1 VTNQTTENFLQVMS
15 TFTWPDPIPV
25 TYRLYYND
33 NGTPECYT
41 MEDLPGK
48 YILVDKETYVL
59 APWNVQ
65 VVEGQLHII
74 QPAVQVKKL
83 CPGAVT
89 GTPCHTLDVCVVVDL
104 DQPHTTWNTTTNEI
118 R

>member
-15 TFTWPDPIPV
+15 KFAWPDPKPLI
-25 TYRLYYND
+25 YRLYYND
-33 NGTPECYT
+33 NGMPECYT

-48 YILVDKETYVL
+48 YIEVDKETYVL
-59 APWNVQ
+59 ALWNVQ
-65 VVEGQLHII
+65 VVEGRLHII

-83 CPGAVT
+83 RPKTAT
-89 GTPCHTLDVCVVVDL
+89 GTSCHTLDVCVVVAP
-104 DQPHTTWNTTTNEI
+104 DQPHTTWNTTINEI

>member
-1 VTNQTTENFLQVMS
+1 MTNQTTENFLQVMS
-15 TFTWPDPIPV
+15 TFAWPDPILP

-33 NGTPECYT
+33 NGMPECYT

-48 YILVDKETYVL
+48 YILVDKEIYVL

-65 VVEGQLHII
+65 VIEDQLHII
-74 QPAVQVKKL
+74 QPSIQVKQL
-83 CPGAVT
+83 CSGTAT
-89 GTPCHTLDVCVVVDL
+89 GTPCHTLDICVVVAP
-104 DQPHTTWNTTTNEI
+104 DQPHTKWNTTINEI

>member
-1 VTNQTTENFLQVMS
+1 MTNETTENFLQVMA
-15 TFTWPDPIPV
+15 TFVWPDTIPL

-33 NGTPECYT
+33 NGTPKCYS

-59 APWNVQ
+59 ASWNVQ
-65 VVEGQLHII
+65 VVEDRLHII

-83 CPGAVT
+83 RPGAAT
-89 GTPCHTLDVCVVVDL
+89 GTPCHTLDVCVVVGA
-104 DQPHTTWNTTTNEI
+104 DQLHKKWNTVTNEI

>member
-1 VTNQTTENFLQVMS
+1 
-15 TFTWPDPIPV
+15 
-25 TYRLYYND
+25 
-33 NGTPECYT
+33 

-48 YILVDKETYVL
+48 YILIDKEIYVL

-74 QPAVQVKKL
+74 QPAGQVKKL
-83 CPGAVT
+83 RPDCAT
-89 GTPCHTLDVCVVVDL
+89 GTPCHVEDVCVVVDL
-104 DQPHTTWNTTTNEI
+104 DQPHTKWDTKINEI

>member
-1 VTNQTTENFLQVMS
+1 MS
-15 TFTWPDPIPV
+15 TFAWPDPIPP

-33 NGTPECYT
+33 NGMPKCYS

-48 YILVDKETYVL
+48 YILVDRETYVL
-59 APWNVQ
+59 TPWNVQ
-65 VVEGQLHII
+65 VVEEQLHII

-83 CPGAVT
+83 RPGATT
-89 GTPCHTLDVCVVVDL
+89 GTLCHTIDVCVVVDP
-104 DQPHTTWNTTTNEI
+104 DQPHTKWNTVTNEI

>member
-15 TFTWPDPIPV
+15 TFAWPDPIPP

-33 NGTPECYT
+33 NGTPKCYS

-48 YILVDKETYVL
+48 YILVDKEIYVL
-59 APWNVQ
+59 ALWNVQ

-83 CPGAVT
+83 RPGAAT

-104 DQPHTTWNTTTNEI
+104 DQPHTTWNTTINEI

>member
-1 VTNQTTENFLQVMS
+1 MTDQTTENFLQVMS
-15 TFTWPDPIPV
+15 TFAWPDPISP

-33 NGTPECYT
+33 NGTPKCYS

-48 YILVDKETYVL
+48 YILVDRETYVL
-59 APWNVQ
+59 ASWNVQ
-65 VVEGQLHII
+65 VVDDVLHII

-83 CPGAVT
+83 CPGTAT
-89 GTPCHTLDVCVVVDL
+89 GTACHTLDVCVVVDS
-104 DQPHTTWNTTTNEI
+104 DQPHTTWNTMTNEI

>member
-1 VTNQTTENFLQVMS
+1 MS
-15 TFTWPDPIPV
+15 TFAWPDPIPP

-33 NGTPECYT
+33 NGTPKCYT

-48 YILVDKETYVL
+48 YIEVDREIYVL
-59 APWNVQ
+59 SPWNVQ
-65 VVEGQLHII
+65 VVDGQVHII

-83 CPGAVT
+83 RPGAAT
-89 GTPCHTLDVCVVVDL
+89 GTVCHTLDVCVVVATN
-104 DQPHTTWNTTTNEI
+104 QSHTTWNITINEI

>member
-1 VTNQTTENFLQVMS
+1 MTNQTTENFLQVMS
-15 TFTWPDPIPV
+15 AFAWPDPIPP

-33 NGTPECYT
+33 NGTPKCYT
-41 MEDLPGK
+41 MEDLLGK

-59 APWNVQ
+59 ASWNVQ
-65 VVEGQLHII
+65 VVDGVLHTI

-83 CPGAVT
+83 RPST
-89 GTPCHTLDVCVVVDL
+89 TIGTPCHTLDVCVVVDSN
-104 DQPHTTWNTTTNEI
+104 QPHTTWNTTINEI